1 MSSHTLDEKNI
12 SRKKKEKKR
21 SQFVEVITR
30 LSRNKVA
37 MVALFI
43 ILVIVIL
50 AVFSEQ
56 IAPYDYADQDV
67 RSKFI
72 MPCWEHPFG
81 TDNLGRDLL
90 SRILVGGKTSLLVA
104 VVAIGLAAV
113 VGCVFGATA
122 AYFGGVYEVVVL
134 KVMDI
139 LMAIPQFL
147 LAVSISAALGS
158 GTFNT
163 ALAVGISSI
172 PRFFR
177 MMRAEVLTVKGKDFV
192 EAARALGASDSRIV
206 WKHIVPNSLAST
218 IVNITLCLGG
228 SIMAISSLSFIG
240 LGVQP
245 PTPEWGSILS
255 TGRTYLRDFWPMVT
269 FPGLAI
275 MLTVTV
281 FNLFGDG
288 LRDAMDPKLKT

>member
-1 MSSHTLDEKNI
+1 MDEKQILN
-12 SRKKKEKKR
+12 KKKEKKR
-21 SQFVEVITR
+21 SQFAEVVSR
-30 LSRNKVA
+30 LKRNKVA
-37 MVALFI
+37 MAALFVI
-43 ILVIVIL
+43 ILIVVL
-50 AVFSEQ
+50 SVFSEQ
-56 IAPYDYADQDV
+56 ISPYDYAEQDV
-67 RSKFI
+67 RNSFV
-72 MPCWEHPFG
+72 MPCKEHPFG

-104 VVAIGLAAV
+104 VAAISVATVI
-113 VGCVFGATA
+113 GCVLGATA
-122 AYFGGVYEVVVL
+122 AYFGGVYETVVL
-134 KVMDI
+134 KFMDI

-158 GTFNT
+158 GIFNT

-192 EAARALGASDSRIV
+192 EAARALGASDGRIV

-218 IVNITLCLGG
+218 IVNISLCLGG
-228 SIMAISSLSFIG
+228 SIMAISGLSFIG

-255 TGRTYLRDFWPMVT
+255 TGRTYLRDFWPMIT

-275 MLTVTV
+275 MLTVTA

-288 LRDAMDPKLKT
+288 LRDAMDPKLKN

>member
-1 MSSHTLDEKNI
+1 MSSQNLEEAML
-12 SRKKKEKKR
+12 SRKKAEKKR
-21 SQFVEVITR
+21 SQFVEVMTR
-30 LSRNKVA
+30 LRRNKVA
-37 MVALFI
+37 MAAFVVI
-43 ILVIVIL
+43 ILIVGL
-50 AVFSEQ
+50 SVFSEL
-56 IAPYDYADQDV
+56 ISPYDYAEQSV
-67 RSKFI
+67 RDAFI
-72 MPCWEHPFG
+72 FPCLEHPFG

-104 VVAIGLAAV
+104 IAAICVATV
-113 VGCVFGATA
+113 VGCGFGATA
-122 AYFGGVYEVVVL
+122 AYFGGAYEFIVL

-158 GTFNT
+158 GIFNT

-177 MMRAEVLTVKGKDFV
+177 MMRAEVLTVKGKDFI
-192 EAARALGASDSRIV
+192 EAAKALGASDGRIV
-206 WKHIVPNSLAST
+206 WKHVVPNSLAST
-218 IVNITLCLGG
+218 IVNISLCLGG
-228 SIMAISSLSFIG
+228 SIMAISGLSFIG

-255 TGRTYLRDFWPMVT
+255 TGRTYLRDFWPMIT

-275 MLTVTV
+275 MLTVAA

-288 LRDAMDPKLKT
+288 LRDAMDPKLKN